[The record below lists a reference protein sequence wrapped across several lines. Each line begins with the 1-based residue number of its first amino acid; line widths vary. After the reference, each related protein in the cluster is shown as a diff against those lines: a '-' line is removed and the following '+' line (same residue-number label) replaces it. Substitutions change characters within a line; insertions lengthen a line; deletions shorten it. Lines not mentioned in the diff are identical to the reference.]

1 MNELSL
7 ASFSPIILE
16 IGFET
21 LTNFFCQKFS
31 ATSEKRTK
39 RGLFSCTFLFGKDAQ
54 ELCVQHAHSYIASF
68 DKHTTK
74 RCSLV
79 VKAPVVPLVPRAAV
93 NS

>member
-7 ASFSPIILE
+7 ASFSPNNSE

-39 RGLFSCTFLFGKDAQ
+39 RGLFSCTFLFGKDAR
-54 ELCVQHAHSYIASF
+54 ELCVEHAHAYIASF
-68 DKHTTK
+68 ETNTQQKDVL
-74 RCSLV
+74 S
-79 VKAPVVPLVPRAAV
+79 
-93 NS
+93 